1 MIREG
6 TRGAEGKNKGIERK
20 EPERAKRRKRQKIES
35 LRSQARWAKYKK
47 IKPCPRRVH
56 EEIRSA
62 HRNVLV
68 IPSAR
73 TLREIIYSKRNS
85 KRKTREGST
94 DVYLLKR
101 TIDLHKCRNSADSTI
116 GEDRHKPAFVDTFR
130 AKEDKIFSSK
140 RNLKR
145 KSRGGS
151 TGVYLLK
158 RTIELHV
165 ETD

>member
-6 TRGAEGKNKGIERK
+6 TRGAEGKNRGIER
-20 EPERAKRRKRQKIES
+20 EEFERAKRRQRQKMGS

-62 HRNVLV
+62 HRNVLE

-94 DVYLLKR
+94 DVYL
-101 TIDLHKCRNSADSTI
+101 
-116 GEDRHKPAFVDTFR
+116 P
-130 AKEDKIFSSK
+130 
-140 RNLKR
+140 
-145 KSRGGS
+145 
-151 TGVYLLK
+151 K
-158 RTIELHV
+158 RTIEL
-165 ETD
+165 EID

>member
-6 TRGAEGKNKGIERK
+6 TRGAEGKNKGMERK
-20 EPERAKRRKRQKIES
+20 TFERAKRRQRQEMKS
-35 LRSQARWAKYKK
+35 LRSQARWAKYKN

-62 HRNVLV
+62 HRNVLE

-94 DVYLLKR
+94 DLCVPPKEDHRPTSRSIFVLHTYLLG
-101 TIDLHKCRNSADSTI
+101 L
-116 GEDRHKPAFVDTFR
+116 
-130 AKEDKIFSSK
+130 
-140 RNLKR
+140 
-145 KSRGGS
+145 
-151 TGVYLLK
+151 
-158 RTIELHV
+158 
-165 ETD
+165 